1 MIATLGKL
9 WFLILEMEGT
19 RNGKFIDRWLYR
31 NYHQGSAVSNFVRQR
46 VRPGAWLLMLG
57 GSASV
62 FLGANFDESITAI
75 LTLLMLSLLCSGFIW
90 ACLRRA
96 KLSVVRNLPA
106 TGAVGEVLRYGISVR
121 NEGKWTVREVYLC
134 EAGSDP
140 RPTQW
145 EFAYLREPGEED
157 RNFFDR
163 AFRFYR
169 WKWLVDRGGAWIRL
183 GRSKPLELAPG
194 EEKKTYLAVKPLRRG
209 MMKFSD
215 IRAELP
221 DPFGFF
227 QRRRPTLNEEEEVL
241 VIPKRYHLPNLDLGG
256 RSEVK
261 TGADTSSTVKG
272 EGGEFMGLREYRE
285 GDSLR
290 KIHWKAWARTGQP
303 IVKEFEELRFPRY
316 GLVLDTSLKE
326 TGPDMLEEAISVA
339 ASFVS
344 TMEKESCLLD
354 LMFVHEEPQVYTAG
368 RGVARTDHLMEVL
381 ARVEGTEEGDYE
393 NLGRLV
399 SQHANELTACVVVFS
414 GWCSERKDLLDR
426 LRESSM
432 ALTVY
437 AVGVGEAPEGALL
450 SGVKWLRWNLIEE
463 DLMTR

>member
-1 MIATLGKL
+1 
-9 WFLILEMEGT
+9 
-19 RNGKFIDRWLYR
+19 
-31 NYHQGSAVSNFVRQR
+31 
-46 VRPGAWLLMLG
+46 
-57 GSASV
+57 
-62 FLGANFDESITAI
+62 
-75 LTLLMLSLLCSGFIW
+75 
-90 ACLRRA
+90 
-96 KLSVVRNLPA
+96 
-106 TGAVGEVLRYGISVR
+106 
-121 NEGKWTVREVYLC
+121 
-134 EAGSDP
+134 
-140 RPTQW
+140 
-145 EFAYLREPGEED
+145 LREPGEED

-183 GRSKPLELAPG
+183 GRSKPLELTPG
-194 EEKKTYLAVKPLRRG
+194 EEKKTYLEVKPLRRG

-241 VIPKRYHLPNLDLGG
+241 VIPKRYYLPNFDLGG

-261 TGADTSSTVKG
+261 AGADTSSTVKG

-339 ASFVS
+339 TSFVS

-354 LMFVHEEPQVYTAG
+354 LMFVHDEPQVYTAG

-381 ARVEGTEEGDYE
+381 ARVEGTEKGDYE

-426 LRESSM
+426 LRESGL

-437 AVGVGEAPEGALL
+437 AVGVGEATEGALL